1 MKLYKHYS
9 VNYIHNGNG
18 NTDLD
23 FIELEFK
30 KIYFLISISLIY
42 IPRFFRITI

>member
-9 VNYIHNGNG
+9 ANYIHNGSANV
-18 NTDLD
+18 DQD
-23 FIELEFK
+23 FVEIELK